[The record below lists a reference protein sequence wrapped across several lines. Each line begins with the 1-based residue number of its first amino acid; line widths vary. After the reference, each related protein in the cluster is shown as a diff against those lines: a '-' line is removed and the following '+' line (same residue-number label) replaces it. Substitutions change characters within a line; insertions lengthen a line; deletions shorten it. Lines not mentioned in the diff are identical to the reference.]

1 MKFCSHA
8 LLFCLIS
15 SKVALFFFVT
25 TYSSIN
31 LFWQFWILWEVWA
44 LQVLDWRHSSTK
56 GWQVFVFSRERCFSS
71 CPERG
76 TKKKILSPHE
86 VSNLR
91 PSDSAP
97 TRRTTSFPISLP
109 SSKLTITL
117 IRIYK
122 HDPKVWGS
130 IPLGDSEFL
139 SLSHARDKTKDIF
152 LYFFT
157 ELKTYHLSLF
167 YLYWVLLVKYRSR
180 VLQHPHACQ
189 ARISRYGYMRS
200 YKWTCSPS

>member
-8 LLFCLIS
+8 LLSCFIS
-15 SKVALFFFVT
+15 STVALLFFVT

-56 GWQVFVFSRERCFSS
+56 GWQLFVFNRERCFSS

-86 VSNLR
+86 ESNLR

-97 TRRTTSFPISLP
+97 TRRTTSFTISLP

-122 HDPKVWGS
+122 HDT
-130 IPLGDSEFL
+130 I
-139 SLSHARDKTKDIF
+139 DIADP
-152 LYFFT
+152 
-157 ELKTYHLSLF
+157 
-167 YLYWVLLVKYRSR
+167 RS
-180 VLQHPHACQ
+180 VQDACHMKFIIDL
-189 ARISRYGYMRS
+189 AHRS
-200 YKWTCSPS
+200 VFVGQW